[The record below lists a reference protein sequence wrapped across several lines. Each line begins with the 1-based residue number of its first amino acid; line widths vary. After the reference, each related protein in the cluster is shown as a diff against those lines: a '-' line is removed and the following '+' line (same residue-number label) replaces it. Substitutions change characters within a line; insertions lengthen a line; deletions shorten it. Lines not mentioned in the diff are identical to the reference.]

1 MASLNYKHLQYF
13 LQVAESGSVAA
24 ASRQLHL
31 APQTIS
37 GQIQL
42 LGDRLGG
49 PLFSKAG
56 RRLVLT
62 ETGELALGYAKQIF
76 SLGAELETAVRDRLS
91 LGRAMA
97 FRVGV
102 ADAVPKS
109 IAYHLVEPALTV
121 PRPVRL
127 VCREWRLD
135 RLLQELA
142 VHALDLV
149 IADAPLA
156 PGTSIKAFSHRLGGT
171 PVGVFAA
178 PALRARLRKRFP
190 RCLDGAPVLMPGE
203 DSALGHRLQAWFQAE
218 GLRPRIVGEFDDSAL
233 AQEFARQGIGCYLGP
248 DVLAEEIMARQQVER
263 LGVIQAVEAQFY
275 GISVERRITHPCVL
289 AITRAAR
296 ADLFR
301 PAVWP
306 DGTAP
311 AVAPP
316 AASAPPPPTGTG
328 ARAGPRPG

>member
-1 MASLNYKHLQYF
+1 MPTLNYKHLQYF
-13 LQVAESGSVAA
+13 LQVAEAGSVAA

-31 APQTIS
+31 TPQTIS
-37 GQIQL
+37 GQIQQ
-42 LGDRLGG
+42 LGERLGG
-49 PLFSKAG
+49 PLFARSG

-62 ETGELALGYAKQIF
+62 ETGQLALGYAKQIF
-76 SLGAELETAVRDRLS
+76 SLGAELEGAVRDQLGP
-91 LGRAMA
+91 GRAMA

-109 IAYHLVEPALTV
+109 IAYRLVEPALSV

-127 VCREWRLD
+127 VCREWRMD

-149 IADAPLA
+149 IADAPLP
-156 PGTSIKAFSHRLGGT
+156 PGAGIKAFSHRLGGT
-171 PVGVFAA
+171 PVAVFAA

-203 DSALGHRLQAWFQAE
+203 DSALGQRLRTWFQAE
-218 GLRPRIVGEFDDSAL
+218 GLSPRIVGEFDDSAL
-233 AQEFARQGIGCYLGP
+233 AQEFARQGVGCYLGP
-248 DVLAEEIMARQQVER
+248 DVLADEIMARQQVER
-263 LGVIQAVEAQFY
+263 VGVIQAVEAQFH

-296 ADLFR
+296 GELFR
-301 PAVWP
+301 AAADAAAGPSAPVPA
-306 DGTAP
+306 AP
-311 AVAPP
+311 A
-316 AASAPPPPTGTG
+316 G
-328 ARAGPRPG
+328 